1 MGELRFPK
9 TAPMIFLKFY
19 MQTGNSLK
27 NSLFLVL
34 TECKVSVTLFWG
46 SEVHENDLFFKK
58 VFKIFENFL
67 VIDFNSASYYLLF
80 RPKLIHFKGP

>member
-9 TAPMIFLKFY
+9 TAPTIFLKFY

-34 TECKVSVTLFWG
+34 TECKVPVTLFWG

-58 VFKIFENFL
+58 VFKILLKL
-67 VIDFNSASYYLLF
+67 VTICYSDQN
-80 RPKLIHFKGP
+80 